1 MSDYSNTALLLV
13 HCETDSNCGPQR
25 LPDAADR
32 FPEKYWLTAAGFPP
46 DAAGEFEVRE
56 WDGEEGPV
64 AALNRAV
71 AASDCGRFLLLY
83 ADETPGG
90 ELLPGEMAEGSCAA
104 FKLCQEGEGQSRHDY
119 QLRLFP
125 APSRGALF
133 EGHVIPDPTRAFH
146 REGWVRAET
155 VPVLRKGNSAYPA
168 VRVSEEAERGGDTL
182 LAPLWR
188 GLAEAERQGYARAE
202 EHFNQVLDGRPL
214 LDFDRLAALNNLAH
228 AQVEQHK
235 LQAAMDTAR
244 RSLEHSPI
252 QRSPYLILQRAH
264 LMAGDREE
272 SLSALQSYLEHLSR
286 DSVANLDTRLSA
298 SSTHYLMGEQKF
310 REGDYE
316 GAFRHYG
323 EYHRLEEGEVD
334 REIVEK
340 LFIYSIELE
349 NREKSIIYF
358 NELFGEFLPDR
369 LDGEMSARLLESLSL
384 FMDHGWYDFVSEV
397 YEELVTHN
405 PDDNE
410 LLNGWITTLIKN
422 KEIEKAQ
429 SLISVGKK
437 KKAG

>member
-1 MSDYSNTALLLV
+1 MADQPNTALLLV
-13 HCETDSNCGPQR
+13 NCRSGSDYGPERLTET
-25 LPDAADR
+25 ADR
-32 FPEKYWLTAAGFPP
+32 FSEKYWLTGTDAPP
-46 DAAGEFEVRE
+46 DAADGFEVRE

-64 AALNRAV
+64 AALNRVV
-71 AASDCGRFLLLY
+71 AASDCSRFLLLY
-83 ADETPGG
+83 ADETPDGK
-90 ELLPGEMAEGSCAA
+90 LLPDETGEKSCAA

-125 APSRGALF
+125 APSEGALF
-133 EGHVIPDPTRAFH
+133 EGYGIPDPTRAFH
-146 REGWVRAET
+146 REEWVRAET
-155 VPVLRKGNSAYPA
+155 VPVLRKRISAYPA
-168 VRVSEEAERGGDTL
+168 GRVSEEAERCGDTL

-188 GLAEAERQGYARAE
+188 GLAEAEEQGYARAE
-202 EHFNQVLDGRPL
+202 EHFKQVLDGRPL

-235 LQAAMDTAR
+235 LEAAMDAAR
-244 RSLEHSPI
+244 RSLDHNPI
-252 QRSPYLILQRAH
+252 QCAPYLILQRAY
-264 LMAGDREE
+264 LMSGDREK
-272 SLSALQSYLEHLSR
+272 SFSALQSYLEHLSR
-286 DSVANLDTRLSA
+286 DSEANLDTRLSA
-298 SSTHYLMGEQKF
+298 SATHYLMGEQKF

-334 REIVEK
+334 REILEK

-349 NREKSIIYF
+349 NREKSITYF

-384 FMDHGWYDFVSEV
+384 FMDNGWYDFVSEI

-405 PDDNE
+405 PGDNE
-410 LLNGWITTLIKN
+410 LLNGWITTLIRN
-422 KEIEKAQ
+422 KEIEKAR

-437 KKAG
+437 KAG